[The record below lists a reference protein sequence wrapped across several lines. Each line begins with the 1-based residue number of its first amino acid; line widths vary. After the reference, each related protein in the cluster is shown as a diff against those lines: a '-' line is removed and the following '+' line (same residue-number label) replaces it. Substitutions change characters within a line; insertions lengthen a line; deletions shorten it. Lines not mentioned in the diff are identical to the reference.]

1 MKEIYLTQGKTAI
14 VDDDDFDHLNQF
26 KWFYHNGY
34 AVRHGCRKGAKRDTQ
49 IRMHREILNN
59 PQGIVDH
66 INGNRSDNRKSNL
79 RISDKTR
86 NMANSRIRGGYL
98 NLKGLR

>member
-1 MKEIYLTQGKTAI
+1 
-14 VDDDDFDHLNQF
+14 
-26 KWFYHNGY
+26 
-34 AVRHGCRKGAKRDTQ
+34 
-49 IRMHREILNN
+49 MHREILNN

-98 NLKGLR
+98 NLKGCVSQKSFTFINSVGSENWGIWLSISYRIL